1 MLALKI
7 LIPSPIVW
15 WRISL
20 SVLILVY
27 APFLWAQ
34 SNPSAAG
41 KAPANSPLDFEGMR
55 AEMQRLAA
63 KCDGLKLD
71 IEAGLCRQWV
81 PQQRNDQ
88 ELLFLPEEMPSE
100 KAGSSAQVAWARHFQ
115 TARRRHAEF
124 LFDQCRAAAKE
135 GDETKGYRLLW
146 RTLRENPDHAEA
158 RRMLGRLAVSTI
170 NPRPIA
176 RRSNQKHG
184 RFGWPG
190 NSYSVVETA
199 HFLLTS
205 RASARETTELANKLE
220 RFYALWTQFFYPL
233 WSPPGLLQARLK
245 GASSPFEKQRQI
257 QVYLLKDKADYVAT
271 LGAQEANIGISVGY
285 YNPNDAASYF
295 YVGDGIDATL
305 YHELTHQLLAEAT
318 RLDVHDDMAKGKDF
332 WIVEGIAIYLE
343 SLQYHQSYW
352 TLGGWESP
360 RVQVARYRAVRDGDW
375 TPWNTFTAGT
385 MQAWKEN
392 PNISKLYTQAAGVTH
407 AILDGF
413 GPIASVEDR
422 RERFLKA
429 IVSVYQGQ
437 PNTDDLLRILGGDQ
451 AQMQYEQC
459 LIVKEPQV
467 ESIATNARYREL
479 VLTASELS
487 TDSWSRILK
496 TEGLEWLDL
505 SFSNA
510 QPADL
515 ASIRA
520 HNTLRRLSV
529 EGTAMGDGIMD
540 EVAKLKDLEELDVT
554 GCAITNA
561 GIARL
566 RGHRSLKT
574 LWLAKTQVDDDCLPI
589 LDSMPALTYVD
600 VNETEITS
608 SAWRTFQ
615 QQHPKVNKE

>member
-1 MLALKI
+1 MLTLKI

-20 SVLILVY
+20 SVLILAY
-27 APFLWAQ
+27 APSIGAQ
-34 SNPSAAG
+34 SNPSGSA
-41 KAPANSPLDFEGMR
+41 KATPSSPLDYEGMR
-55 AEMQRLAA
+55 SELERLAA
-63 KCDGLKLD
+63 KCDELKLN
-71 IEAGLCRQWV
+71 IEADLCRQWV
-81 PQQRNDQ
+81 PNQRSDQ
-88 ELLFLPEEMPSE
+88 EILFLPEELPSE
-100 KAGSSAQVAWARHFQ
+100 KSGSSAQVAWARHFQ
-115 TARRRHAEF
+115 SARRRHAEF
-124 LFDQCRAAAKE
+124 LFDQCRNAAKE
-135 GDETKGYRLLW
+135 GDEIKGYRLLW
-146 RTLRENPDHAEA
+146 RTLRENPEHVEA
-158 RRMLGRLAVSTI
+158 RRTLGRLAISTI

-176 RRSNQKHG
+176 KRSNQKHG

-205 RASARETTELANKLE
+205 RASAKETTELANKLE
-220 RFYALWTQFFYPL
+220 RFYSLWTQFFYPL

-245 GASSPFEKQRQI
+245 GASNPFEKQRQI

-285 YNPNDAASYF
+285 YNPDDATSYF
-295 YVGDGIDATL
+295 YVGEGIDATL

-318 RLDVHDDMAKGKDF
+318 RMDIHENIAKGKDF
-332 WIVEGIAIYLE
+332 WIIEGIAIYLE

-385 MQAWKEN
+385 MKTWKEN
-392 PNISKLYTQAAGVTH
+392 PQISKLYTQAAGVTH

-413 GPIASVEDR
+413 GSIASIEDR

-437 PNTDDLLRILGGDQ
+437 PNTDELLVLLGGEQ
-451 AQMQYEQC
+451 AQMQYEQS
-459 LIVKEPQV
+459 LIVQEPQI
-467 ESIATNARYREL
+467 ESMPSNARYRDL

-487 TDSWSRILK
+487 TNSWSKILK
-496 TEGLEWLDL
+496 VEGLEWLDL

-510 QPADL
+510 QSTDL
-515 ASIRA
+515 ASLRA
-520 HNTLRRLSV
+520 HKTLRRLSV
-529 EGTAMGDGIMD
+529 EGTAMGDDIM
-540 EVAKLKDLEELDVT
+540 EAVAKLKDLEELDLT
-554 GCAITNA
+554 GCAITSD
-561 GIARL
+561 GISRL
-566 RGHRSLKT
+566 RGHRRLQT
-574 LWLAKTQVDDDCLPI
+574 LWLAKTQVGDDCLPL

-600 VNETEITS
+600 VNETKITN
-608 SAWRTFQ
+608 SAWQEFQ
-615 QQHPKVNKE
+615 QRHPKLNKQ